1 MKMIVALIKPEQLPA
16 VKQALF
22 DAEIRHMT
30 ATSVMGTAPRTEQ
43 QMFRG
48 VKKEV
53 SLLKRVRL
61 ELAVND
67 ANLERAHGGHL
78 ARGHGERWVGE
89 GFRHRA
95 GRRHDRLDRGARHP
109 RALLRNPNGQATDQ
123 PEGYRPGSSKT
134 TRSSSWI

>member
-1 MKMIVALIKPEQLPA
+1 MKMIVALIKPEQLPV

-67 ANLERAHGGHL
+67 ANLERAMEAISRGAMESGGSGKVFVTEL
-78 ARGHGERWVGE
+78 VDVMTVWTGERGT
-89 GFRHRA
+89 
-95 GRRHDRLDRGARHP
+95 
-109 RALLRNPNGQATDQ
+109 RAL
-123 PEGYRPGSSKT
+123 Y
-134 TRSSSWI
+134 